1 MLRPACGP
9 AAQRARGV
17 SLPRLLIVLALGLPL
32 ALAALLAWAL
42 GTAAGGAWLL
52 AQAGL
57 QVSAPRG
64 TLAGGA
70 FEAARVHW
78 SDGRS
83 RLVIED
89 LSWRDLVWRWAPPG
103 AWIGVDLVEARAQRV
118 EWQGGAP
125 STGERA
131 PAPTRLRVPLH
142 ARLVDL
148 RVEAL
153 QLDALPPVEALRLDA
168 EVGADGGRVHR
179 VPRLALRVDGMPLRA
194 HAEIGTEGD
203 LPLRLQLDAQSAPGR
218 APWSGQLSVEGP
230 LQRLQA
236 SARIDSRD
244 PPATLDARATLAP
257 FAAWPLLAL
266 QLEARDF
273 DLASLSAQAP
283 ATRLS
288 GRADVR
294 SSALDA
300 PIEADIE
307 IVNALPGRWD
317 RARLPLQRL
326 QLTLR
331 GRADARDTLELL
343 RLDARLGHD
352 RGGAGRVSGSG
363 RWQRDSLRLEL
374 RADALRPEALDA
386 RAPAM
391 TIDGPLALSARGLPS
406 PDPAAARDATAIVAE
421 LTARLGGRFGARPD
435 APPLRV
441 DADATLRSH
450 GGALELTVPRL
461 DADAGGAQLR
471 LDARAARGAAGAW
484 SLTTRGRI
492 DRFDPRPW
500 LAGVETPAWP
510 QGPHRLDAQWD
521 ADLRLAAG
529 AAPHAVR
536 GRARVDIGEAS
547 TVAALP
553 LAGRLDWTRADG
565 AAPQGSADLRLAG
578 NTLALRGDA
587 STGGRWQAQL
597 DAPQL
602 ARLAPLA
609 GAFPAAARWL
619 PSAGTLTGSARA
631 EGTWPALRT
640 EGELRI
646 AALRSQA
653 LGIERATLQWALA
666 ADALTRRDAPL
677 RLTVDADGLAVGAQR
692 VQRLRAQVDGSAAAH
707 RFEVDAAS
715 PLRPPAWTDAWLPSG
730 AAATGTR
737 LRMAGDGGIEPSAD
751 GYRWRGRVADARAV
765 PHDARDEPLAVD
777 WLRARALALAVD
789 LGPSGAPH
797 AARAEPG
804 QLQLLDAT
812 LRWRQ
817 LQWRAGPGGRPTLD
831 VDAEVDPA
839 AVAPWLQRL
848 QPDFGWDGDLR
859 LGATLRLRVAERV
872 DADLVVERRG
882 GDLALV
888 EAGNRQPFGLTD
900 LRFALAAHDGV
911 WHFTQA
917 LAGAQVGVLA
927 GAQSLRPGP
936 AAAWPAPGTPLE
948 GVVELTVAHVGV
960 WAPWLPPGWRLGGSL
975 HSSATL
981 GGRFGAPEYTGTLTG
996 SGLAVR
1002 HVLHGVDVRDGELA
1016 LTLAG
1021 AQARIERFRFRGGDG
1036 TLELRGGATFGA
1048 TPRAQLQL
1056 LADQMQVLGRVDRRL
1071 VVSGRADATL
1081 DAQAI
1086 RVEGRLGVDRGL
1098 FDFSRADAPSLDGD
1112 VTVVRRG
1119 ESPPE
1124 PAAARERA
1132 AQRTVDVRLA
1142 IDLGRALRLRGRGLE
1157 TTLRGQLA
1165 LTTPG
1170 GRPALTGTVLAEDG
1184 GYNAYGQRL
1193 RIDRG
1198 EVVFTG
1204 AVDNPRL
1211 DILAVRPNLDVEVGV
1226 EIGGTAQSPRV
1237 RLFSDPPMPDV
1248 DKLSWLLLGRE
1259 PDGLGRADAALL
1271 QSAALALLAGEDGG
1285 VNVLQRLGID
1295 ELSVAQT
1302 EDGDVRD
1309 TVVTIGKQLSRRW
1322 YVAYERGVNATAG
1335 SWQLIYR
1342 AARRLTIRAQTGD
1355 DTALDVIWTWRWD

>member
-1 MLRPACGP
+1 M
-9 AAQRARGV
+9 
-17 SLPRLLIVLALGLPL
+17 SLPGLLLVLALGLPL

-42 GTAAGGAWLL
+42 GTSAGSAWLL

-57 QVSAPRG
+57 QVSSPRG
-64 TLAGGA
+64 ALAGGA
-70 FEAARVHW
+70 FEAARVRW

-83 RLVIED
+83 RLVVED
-89 LSWRDLVWRWAPPG
+89 LRWSDLVWRWAPPG
-103 AWIGVDLVEARAQRV
+103 AWVGVDLVEARAQRV

-125 STGERA
+125 SSGERA
-131 PAPTRLRVPLH
+131 PPPTQLRLPLH

-148 RVEAL
+148 RVEQL
-153 QLDALPPVEALRLDA
+153 QIGTLPPVEALRLDA
-168 EVGADGGRVHR
+168 EVGADGGRAHR
-179 VPRLALRVDGMPLRA
+179 VSRLALHVDGMPLRA
-194 HAEIGTEGD
+194 TAEIGTAGD

-218 APWSGQLSVEGP
+218 APWTGQLRVEGP

-236 SARIDSRD
+236 SARVDSRD
-244 PPATLDARATLAP
+244 PAATLDARATLAP
-257 FAAWPLLAL
+257 FAAWPLQAL

-343 RLDARLGHD
+343 RLDAQLGPEQ
-352 RGGAGRVSGSG
+352 GGAGRASGSG
-363 RWQRDSLRLEL
+363 RWQRDTLRLDL
-374 RADALRPEALDA
+374 RVDALRPDALDA

-391 TIDGPLALSARGLPS
+391 TIGGPLTLSARGLPS
-406 PDPAAARDATAIVAE
+406 PDPAAVRDAAAAVVAE
-421 LTARLGGRFGARPD
+421 LSARLGGRFGARPG

-441 DADATLRSH
+441 DLAATLRSV
-450 GGALELTVPRL
+450 GGALDLTVPRL
-461 DADAGGAQLR
+461 EADAGAARLR
-471 LDARAARGAAGAW
+471 LDARAARSAVGAW

-492 DRFDPRPW
+492 ERFDPRPW
-500 LAGVETPAWP
+500 FAGVDAAAS
-510 QGPHRLDAQWD
+510 QGAHRLDAQWD

-529 AAPHAVR
+529 AAPDALR
-536 GRARVDIGEAS
+536 GRARVEIGEAS
-547 TVAALP
+547 VVAALP
-553 LAGRLDWTRADG
+553 LAGRLDWSRAD
-565 AAPQGSADLRLAG
+565 AAAAQGSADLRLAG
-578 NTLALRGDA
+578 NALTLRGDA
-587 STGGRWQAQL
+587 ATGGRWQAQL

-609 GAFPAAARWL
+609 RAFPAAARWL
-619 PSAGTLTGSARA
+619 PRAGTLTGSARA
-631 EGTWPALRT
+631 EGRWPALRT
-640 EGELRI
+640 EGELRVAGLRS
-646 AALRSQA
+646 AAL
-653 LGIERATLQWALA
+653 GVDRATLRWSLA

-677 RLTVDADGLAVGAQR
+677 RLAVDADALAFGAQR
-692 VQRLRAQVDGSAAAH
+692 VQRLRLQVDGSAAAH
-707 RFEVDAAS
+707 RFEIDATS

-737 LRMAGDGGIEPSAD
+737 LRMAGDGGIEPDAD
-751 GYRWRGRVADARAV
+751 GHRWRARVVDARAG
-765 PHDARDEPLAVD
+765 PHDARGAPIAVD
-777 WLRARALALAVD
+777 WLRARSVALAVE
-789 LGPSGAPH
+789 LGARGAPR
-797 AARAEPG
+797 AVRAEPG

-812 LRWRQ
+812 LRWRE
-817 LQWRAGPGGRPTLD
+817 LRWRAAPAGGRPTLD
-831 VDAEVDPA
+831 VDAEVEPT
-839 AVAPWLQRL
+839 AVAAWLQRL

-859 LGATLRLRVAERV
+859 LGATLRVRAAERF

-900 LRFALAAHDGV
+900 LRFALTAHDGV

-927 GAQSLRPGP
+927 GAQSLRPGAAATWP
-936 AAAWPAPGTPLE
+936 AADTPLE
-948 GVVELTVAHVGV
+948 GVVELTVAHIGV

-981 GGRFGAPEYTGTLTG
+981 GGRFGAPEYTGALTG
-996 SGLAVR
+996 TGLAVR
-1002 HVLHGVDVRDGELA
+1002 HVLQGVDVRDGEMA

-1021 AQARIERFRFRGGDG
+1021 TQARIERLRFRGGDG
-1036 TLELRGGATFGA
+1036 TLELSGGATFGA
-1048 TPRAQLQL
+1048 SPRAQLQL
-1056 LADQMQVLGRVDRRL
+1056 VAHQMQVLGRVDRRL

-1081 DAQAI
+1081 DARSI
-1086 RVEGRLGVDRGL
+1086 RVDGRLGVDRGL
-1098 FDFSRADAPSLDGD
+1098 FDFSRADAPSLDDD

-1119 ESPPE
+1119 EAPRE
-1124 PAAARERA
+1124 PTTARKRA
-1132 AQRTVDVRLA
+1132 SQRTVDVRLA

-1170 GRPALTGTVLAEDG
+1170 GRPALHGSVRAEDG

-1193 RIDRG
+1193 QIDRG

-1237 RLFSDPPMPDV
+1237 RLHSDPPMPDV

-1309 TVVTIGKQLSRRW
+1309 TVVTVGKQLSRRW

-1342 AARRLTIRAQTGD
+1342 AARRLTVRAQTGD